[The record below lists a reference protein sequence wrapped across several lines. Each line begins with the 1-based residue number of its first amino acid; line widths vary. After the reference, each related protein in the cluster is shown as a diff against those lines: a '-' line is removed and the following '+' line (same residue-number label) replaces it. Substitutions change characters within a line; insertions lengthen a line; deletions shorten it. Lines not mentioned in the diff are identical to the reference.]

1 MTAQDGRLE
10 ATADED
16 EVLAGGRST
25 LTTGRVVFLVIAAA
39 APMAAM
45 VGNLP
50 LALRYGNGKGLPAA
64 FLIAAVILLCFS
76 VGYAAMSRRV
86 VNTGAFYTYVARGLG
101 KPPAVGAA
109 YIAVLSYTALTI
121 GLAGS
126 FGYFV
131 TLVIGNGTAKGP
143 WEIPAAIA
151 IAIVAWFGYRSVD
164 FSAKVLGVLMILE
177 FAILIVFD
185 LGVLAHKG
193 SAALPISSFAPHNV
207 FHGSLGVSLMIAF
220 TSFVGFESAALYGE
234 ETKDP
239 ARSVPRATYI
249 AVASIGV
256 FYLLTSW
263 FTVGSGGVAHSYELA
278 NKDLGNLLFD
288 QTETYVNKAV
298 SDVMA
303 VFLCTSVLASM
314 LAVHNASSRYLF
326 ALGRERI
333 LPATLGRYH
342 PNHLS
347 PHVGSATISV
357 VTVAVCA
364 AFSLGRLDPYL
375 TLATSMVGLSSLGVI
390 LLQALAAA
398 SVVAFFVK
406 RKEGDVWRTVV
417 APSVGAAG
425 LLAALVLA
433 LTHYTTLTNTKN
445 VAIHLVP
452 LLLVV
457 VAAGGVITGYWLQQN
472 RPAIYAGIAR
482 SRMRARPR
490 TIPHVASYPGRYCL
504 IGAGPAGLVTARALV
519 AEGVPFDWYE
529 RNPDVG
535 GIWDIAHD
543 GSPMYESA
551 HFISSR
557 FVSGFAGYPMPA
569 HYPDYPTWEQV
580 RDYTRAFAR
589 DHGLYDHVTLGTPV
603 RSAVPVGD
611 GRWDVR
617 VGNARKPKQYAGVIA
632 APGVTWHARLPE
644 WKGRKG
650 FRGEIRHSNSYVEP
664 GELRGKR
671 VLIVGAGNSGVDIA
685 CDAARSADA
694 AFLSVRRGYRFIPKH
709 IAGVPTDAL
718 ITGTLMPPRGVAIP
732 SDPGR
737 LVDMIVGDLTRFGL
751 PKPDHALL
759 ETHPIMNTQVLHHF
773 AHGDL
778 RAKPDVAELTRDGVV
793 FTDGTTEKIDLI
805 LAATGYDYRLPFL
818 DDALLTWRQGRP
830 DLYLNIFSREH
841 DGLSVIG
848 FIEFASA
855 AYSRFDEMAQL
866 AVLDIVAHAS
876 GGDLLRTWS
885 ALKRDDHPDL
895 RGGHHYVDSPRHAAY
910 VDAETYDAYVTDLRD
925 RLGWGDLPLDTYAAM
940 RQR

>member
-1 MTAQDGRLE
+1 MASPEEGEL
-10 ATADED
+10 
-16 EVLAGGRST
+16 GGDRST

-143 WEIPAAIA
+143 WEVPAAIA
-151 IAIVAWFGYRSVD
+151 IGIVAWLGYRSVD

-193 SAALPISSFAPHNV
+193 ASALPASSFAPHNV

-288 QTETYVNKAV
+288 QTETYVDKAV
-298 SDVMA
+298 SDLMA
-303 VFLCTSVLASM
+303 VLLCTSVLASM

-357 VTVAVCA
+357 ITTAVIA
-364 AFSLGRLDPYL
+364 AFALGGLDPYL

-406 RKEGDVWRTVV
+406 RREGDVWRTVV
-417 APSVGAAG
+417 APTIGAIG
-425 LLAALVLA
+425 LVAALVLA
-433 LTHYTTLTNTKN
+433 LLHYTTLTNTTN

-457 VAAGGVITGYWLQQN
+457 AAVGGVVAGRWLERH

-490 TIPHVASYPGRYCL
+490 TVPKVTRYDGRYCL
-504 IGAGPAGLVTARALV
+504 VGAGPAGLITARALL

-535 GIWDIAHD
+535 GIWDIEHE
-543 GSPMYESA
+543 GSPMYASA

-569 HYPDYPTWEQV
+569 DYPDYPTWEQV

-589 DHGLYDHVTLGTPV
+589 DHGLYDHVTLNTSV

-611 GRWDVR
+611 GSWDVR
-617 VGNARKPKQYAGVIA
+617 VGRVGGAARKATRYAGVIA
-632 APGVTWHARLPE
+632 APGVTWHARRPE
-644 WKGRKG
+644 WPGIKQ
-650 FRGEIRHSNSYVEP
+650 FRGEIRHSNTYVAPE
-664 GELRGKR
+664 ELKGKR
-671 VLIVGAGNSGVDIA
+671 VLVVGAGNSGVDIA

-732 SDPGR
+732 ADPGR
-737 LVDMIVGDLTRFGL
+737 LVDMLVGDLTRFGL

-793 FTDGTTEKIDLI
+793 FTDGSTEKIDLI
-805 LAATGYDYRLPFL
+805 LTATGYDYRLPFL
-818 DDALLTWRQGRP
+818 SEDLLTWRQGRP

-876 GGDLLRTWS
+876 GGELLRTWRE
-885 ALKRDDHPDL
+885 LKQHDRPDL
-895 RGGHHYVDSPRHAAY
+895 RGGHQYVDSPRHAAY

-925 RLGWGDLPLDTYAAM
+925 RLGWGDLPLDAYAAL
-940 RQR
+940 RVRP